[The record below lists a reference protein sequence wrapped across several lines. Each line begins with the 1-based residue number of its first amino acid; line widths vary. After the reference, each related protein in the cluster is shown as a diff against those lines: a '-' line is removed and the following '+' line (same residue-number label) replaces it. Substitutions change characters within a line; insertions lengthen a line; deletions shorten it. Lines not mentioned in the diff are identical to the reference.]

1 MPDSQTLF
9 DALAGAAGHPVDR
22 PGINAAVA
30 NSQAINGLRSAQTE
44 TALLNA
50 SKAQEE
56 QAFRGKLEDAFT
68 QQTGDPVA
76 GKSLAVAVRSG
87 AADWKSAFLGAQ
99 EAQNLKNTQTLSDPA
114 QLNTPA
120 QTAAQQGLKHEVAG
134 PVKVDPNYAV
144 PAGVNDPAVKESPL
158 GAAQAANLN
167 ANAGLH
173 NAQAAV
179 GGFNPHA
186 AGGGLNLPDAET
198 GALGRAINEGRLDP
212 TRINS
217 RNAHIL
223 ASAEMNNPG
232 MNFNRLHADAAL
244 QSNSTFQQRAMTLD
258 ALPQIISNV
267 RDAGKKIDFSDIRR
281 IGDMQGWMRGEV
293 NDPEMTDYMTQRND
307 ALMTIAGVMRGV
319 GMSDKAHQA
328 EIEAMH
334 PTLSGPALDAWFH
347 AQSTALEP
355 RLKQAHRV
363 TGLGGA
369 APTTATTPQNPAVPA
384 PGATPVAPAG
394 ATPVSLDDYLKSH
407 GH

>member
-44 TALLNA
+44 EAMLNA

-68 QQTGDPVA
+68 DQMGGDRAA
-76 GKSLAVAVRSG
+76 GRDLAISVRSG

-99 EAQNLKNTQTLSDPA
+99 EAQNLKNAQVLSDPN
-114 QLNTPA
+114 QLGTPA
-120 QTAAQQGLKHEVAG
+120 QTAAQQGLQKKVAE
-134 PVKVDPNYAV
+134 PVKIDPNYAV
-144 PAGVNDPAVKESPL
+144 LPGQPQPNVQESPL

-267 RDAGKKIDFSDIRR
+267 RDAGKKLDFSDVRT
-281 IGDMQGWMRGEV
+281 IGNMQGWVNGEF
-293 NDPEMTDYMTQRND
+293 NDPNMTDYMTQRND

-347 AQSTALEP
+347 AQSTALAP

-363 TGLGGA
+363 TGLGGPPDAQPTSPTNPQTSQTPA
-369 APTTATTPQNPAVPA
+369 ATDPLGLRQ
-384 PGATPVAPAG
+384 
-394 ATPVSLDDYLKSH
+394 
-407 GH
+407 